1 MNFNK
6 APELIPQQESHTE
19 EPSLLQKMG
28 ELSPQIVSF
37 LAVLSASN
45 AAFAAD
51 LEANTVQQRVQNALV
66 STESNIDTR
75 LEISTEV
82 DSVTRERFGV
92 SIYDVCEQTGCGVNV
107 VRPSTNGKY
116 IIHMGQSHERPPS
129 EVLTGGFEYKI
140 LESQEIIYNTLLA
153 LNNPTVI
160 EEGFTNADDRVIP
173 KTIEEARGEL
183 FVREQII
190 NSQKF
195 GVKEF
200 QNYIIHRF
208 NLTEEP
214 LMDTTY
220 TLPEDMQTLLSLTEQ
235 ASQQELNSINDSNVS
250 RIINRLSLRIEDGEV
265 KKNEQN
271 KFTYKLPFSDNIDQ
285 STLFAIGA
293 IYKLQ
298 IDGKQMTV
306 LPGET
311 DELND
316 AASSALARGDSMG
329 FENAQEA
336 RDNYAVA
343 AAVKTGDSATIIV
356 YGSNHKLNNNLEQN
370 SASGY
375 GVIEIQTNIQSRIVI
390 LDQNGVE
397 LGTVEEK

>member
-1 MNFNK
+1 
-6 APELIPQQESHTE
+6 
-19 EPSLLQKMG
+19 
-28 ELSPQIVSF
+28 
-37 LAVLSASN
+37 
-45 AAFAAD
+45 
-51 LEANTVQQRVQNALV
+51 
-66 STESNIDTR
+66 
-75 LEISTEV
+75 
-82 DSVTRERFGV
+82 
-92 SIYDVCEQTGCGVNV
+92 
-107 VRPSTNGKY
+107 
-116 IIHMGQSHERPPS
+116 
-129 EVLTGGFEYKI
+129 VLTGGFEYKI